1 MSDLLE
7 PGDLLTISEAAD
19 LLRVRPS
26 TVRSWLT
33 PHSGKSKL
41 AKIKVGRLTRIL
53 RRDLEDLVNAG
64 RVEGK
69 EEKKA

>member
-1 MSDLLE
+1 MSSNRTIE
-7 PGDLLTISEAAD
+7 QGDLLTVSEASD

-33 PHSGKSKL
+33 PHAGKSKL
-41 AKIKVGRLTRIL
+41 AKVKVGRLTRIL

-64 RVEGK
+64 RVGGNGQ
-69 EEKKA
+69 